1 MKVLDDDQEVGAFL
15 FRRTV
20 PAIHLTP
27 EDVRWMVCLFSSY
40 PVVVLSVAVAFR
52 ECSGHV
58 SVLSTGRGKNI
69 TLP

>member
-40 PVVVLSVAVAFR
+40 PVVVLSVAVAL
-52 ECSGHV
+52 CSGHV